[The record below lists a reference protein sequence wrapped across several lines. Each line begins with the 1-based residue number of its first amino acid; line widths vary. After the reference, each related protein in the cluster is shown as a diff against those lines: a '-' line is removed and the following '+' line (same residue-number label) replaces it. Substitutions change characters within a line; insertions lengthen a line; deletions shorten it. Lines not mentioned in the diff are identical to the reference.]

1 MELQLNLIIFAIA
14 NFLLLVALL
23 YKFLYGPLTKAMD
36 NRRQSIK
43 EALDAA
49 DLAKKEAD
57 STRSGLHDEILSA
70 RQEAD
75 NLLEAAKKSS
85 DLLRD
90 EMLEKA
96 EEEAKNII
104 VKARAEINYEKE
116 AAITEIKKEV
126 AALAVDIAAKI
137 LKEEMTPDLQK
148 KITDKYIK
156 EVGHIQ

>member
-1 MELQLNLIIFAIA
+1 M
-14 NFLLLVALL
+14 
-23 YKFLYGPLTKAMD
+23 KCG
-36 NRRQSIK
+36 
-43 EALDAA
+43 
-49 DLAKKEAD
+49 
-57 STRSGLHDEILSA
+57 
-70 RQEAD
+70 
-75 NLLEAAKKSS
+75 
-85 DLLRD
+85 
-90 EMLEKA
+90 EKA

>member
-1 MELQLNLIIFAIA
+1 MELQLNVIIFAIA

-49 DLAKKEAD
+49 DLAKNEAD
-57 STRSGLHDEILSA
+57 STRSGLHDEILNA

-90 EMLEKA
+90 EMLEKT

-104 VKARAEINYEKE
+104 IKARAEINYEKE

-126 AALAVDIAAKI
+126 AALAVDIATKI

>member
-90 EMLEKA
+90 EMRGKS
-96 EEEAKNII
+96 
-104 VKARAEINYEKE
+104 RRRSKE
-116 AAITEIKKEV
+116 YHSKS
-126 AALAVDIAAKI
+126 
-137 LKEEMTPDLQK
+137 Q
-148 KITDKYIK
+148 
-156 EVGHIQ
+156 G